1 VEQPKPQK
9 KKNEDLTIP
18 QDAAKKKDLSFLEGC
33 WSSETGLYSHPSNE
47 PIVAEYCFDKSGK
60 GRRFVRERNGQVC
73 SGTAT
78 ARFQGSNL
86 QFESGQARCPRGGTY
101 VPQKVECTGS
111 ENSTQCKGKELGG
124 PTSSGTP
131 ASKGSSMD
139 AIPRYLS
146 PVSIIPGGCPQFLDF
161 ELPLADLKSLT
172 RQFYEEVRAPEPG
185 APEAPEAHRYQHLLR
200 CLRPATADP
209 DQAEAYLDMLTGRP
223 YAVPGE
229 YEDRV
234 YAKNALKELDL
245 WAGQW
250 LPVPFLRT
258 LDQFWP
264 DGGKRFEYGP
274 SNWARARITQ
284 SARRPQMARVVLLF
298 DTTVEDR
305 PGQGEQ
311 YHALSPQDVTDHG
324 HFMLAHQVRDNS
336 WFLNAPWVDEWLA
349 GLYDALRQAEYARSR
364 KHGSWRDDTPNVLE
378 HLASYLTWLEILRRA
393 CGELA
398 VQVINPDRDTPV
410 DVDLVLDIGN
420 SRTTGILVETLPQ
433 RVTNLNDSYLLELR
447 DLSEPEN
454 VYAEPFE
461 TRVEFVDAQF
471 GNDALSRRS
480 GRQTPAFAWPSAV
493 RIGPEAARLAAQAV
507 CAEGAT
513 GMSSPKRYLWDERPW
528 LQSWRYNT
536 GGRAEP
542 MVSRGLFPRQLNPLG
557 TPLACFG
564 DPLFRKSPALKKQ
577 QAEPIF
583 ESLFTR
589 SSLMLFMLGEI
600 LTQALVTIN
609 SPTTRSRREQPNLPR
624 RLRRLIF
631 TVPTAMP
638 VAEKRIFRRWV
649 TWAVRVVWQAL
660 GWGQWYAA
668 KPAAAAR
675 GDYRQSPQV
684 RCDWDEASCS
694 QLVLLYNE
702 LAVKQHGDAH
712 HLFRLLGKPR
722 AAYGNRPC
730 VRLASIDIGGGTTDL
745 SITTFELSSG
755 EGDTPRIVPHTE
767 FRDGFN
773 IAGDEVLREVVVN
786 HVIPAIG
793 KALEAHGLTDPRAL
807 LGQLFGRDAI
817 GMSQEDRNTRVRLV
831 RQIAV
836 PVALGLLAACENPD
850 LSGLNLTCPLERFFE
865 PVPPET
871 TRDAKAGA
879 NGQADNR
886 PLPNG
891 QPHSNGPAP
900 YAAVPPD
907 AARALEA
914 GQDGAREGDV
924 TDDAP
929 FVAAPATRPQKD
941 TLEAVEKLV
950 QRAAPFIQNFNILDV
965 PIQVCPAAVA
975 HTIRATL
982 GGPLS
987 ALCELAHLYD
997 CDALLLTGRPSSWS
1011 AVVDAVLARLPVP
1024 PDRIIPMRRYRAGAW
1039 YPFADAMGR
1048 ISDPKTT
1055 VVVGAILC
1063 ALADGHLEGFSF
1075 DSAALRLTSAAR
1087 YIGEMDINGQLRRAK
1102 VWFTV
1107 DVNSRECSEHSRTV
1121 AFSGPLSIGY
1131 RQLDAERWPT
1141 TRYLL
1146 LTFADEAAAPAPRA
1160 ACPTPWKYA
1169 WTWRKTSGRKT
1180 PPGREQ

>member
-1 VEQPKPQK
+1 
-9 KKNEDLTIP
+9 
-18 QDAAKKKDLSFLEGC
+18 
-33 WSSETGLYSHPSNE
+33 
-47 PIVAEYCFDKSGK
+47 
-60 GRRFVRERNGQVC
+60 
-73 SGTAT
+73 
-78 ARFQGSNL
+78 
-86 QFESGQARCPRGGTY
+86 
-101 VPQKVECTGS
+101 
-111 ENSTQCKGKELGG
+111 
-124 PTSSGTP
+124 
-131 ASKGSSMD
+131 MD

-161 ELPLADLKSLT
+161 ELPTSDLASLK
-172 RQFYEEVRAPEPG
+172 RYFYEEVRQ
-185 APEAPEAHRYQHLLR
+185 PEANAPDMPDATENRYKHLLH
-200 CLRPATADP
+200 CLREEKTDTSQSGPYVDMITGQPCGTP
-209 DQAEAYLDMLTGRP
+209 DD
-223 YAVPGE
+223 GE
-229 YEDRV
+229 LKI
-234 YAKNALKELDL
+234 YAKSALTERDL
-245 WAGQW
+245 WQGQW

-274 SNWARARITQ
+274 SNWVRARVTP
-284 SARRPQMARVVLLF
+284 SDRHPGMTRVVLLF
-298 DTTVEDR
+298 DTTVENR
-305 PGQGEQ
+305 PEQGER
-311 YHALSPQDVTDHG
+311 YYALSPQDVTDHG
-324 HFMLAHQVRDNS
+324 HFMLAHHVRDNA

-349 GLYDALRQAEYARSR
+349 GLYDTLKQAESSERGR
-364 KHGSWRDDTPNVLE
+364 RGSWRDHTANVLE
-378 HLASYLTWLEILRRA
+378 HLASYLTWLEILQKA
-393 CGELA
+393 CGHLA

-493 RIGPEAARLAAQAV
+493 RIGPEAARLATQAV
-507 CAEGAT
+507 CAEGTT

-564 DPLFRKSPALKKQ
+564 DPLFKKSPALRKQ

-609 SPTTRSRREQPNLPR
+609 SPATRARREQPNLPR

-660 GWGQWYAA
+660 GWSQWYA
-668 KPAAAAR
+668 PAPAVQTG
-675 GDYRQSPQV
+675 GDYRQSPLV

-712 HLFRLLGKPR
+712 HLFRLMGKPR
-722 AAYGNRPC
+722 AACGNRPC
-730 VRLASIDIGGGTTDL
+730 VRMASIDIGGGTTDL
-745 SITTFELSSG
+745 SITTFELASG
-755 EGDTPRIVPHTE
+755 EGDTPRIVPHTA

-773 IAGDEVLREVVVN
+773 IAGDEVLREVVAN

-793 KALEAHGLTDPRAL
+793 KALEAQGLAEPRAL

-817 GMSQEDRNTRVRLV
+817 GMSQEERNTRVRLV

-850 LSGLNLTCPLERFFE
+850 LDGLNQTCPLERFFE
-865 PVPPET
+865 ADP
-871 TRDAKAGA
+871 RRNLAAGA
-879 NGQADNR
+879 DDPPAPGQNGTDANAKNAGNDGRSR
-886 PLPNG
+886 PLSADLP
-891 QPHSNGPAP
+891 Q
-900 YAAVPPD
+900 D
-907 AARALEA
+907 AAAQP
-914 GQDGAREGDV
+914 GQDNVREGDAA
-924 TDDAP
+924 DAP
-929 FVAAPATRPQKD
+929 FFAAPAPRPQQD
-941 TLEAVEKLV
+941 TLRAVEELV
-950 QRAAPFIQNFNILDV
+950 RRAAPAIQRFNILDV
-965 PIQVCPAAVA
+965 PIQVCPAAVGA
-975 HTIRATL
+975 TIRATL

-987 ALCELAHLYD
+987 ALCELVHMYD
-997 CDALLLTGRPSSWS
+997 CDVLLLTGRPSAWS
-1011 AVVDAVLARLPVP
+1011 AVVDSVLARLPVP

-1039 YPFADAMGR
+1039 YPFADALGR

-1075 DSAALRLTSAAR
+1075 DSASLRLTSTAR
-1087 YIGEMDINGQLRRAK
+1087 YIGETDINGQLRRAK

-1107 DVNSRECSEHSRTV
+1107 DVDSNEGSEQSRRV

-1141 TRYLL
+1141 TRYHL
-1146 LTFADEAAAPAPRA
+1146 LTFTDEAARSRAAGRLPYTVEVRLSVADVWDDAPRTVDGDENRSEGEFHIDA
-1160 ACPTPWKYA
+1160 IEDNQ
-1169 WTWRKTSGRKT
+1169 GRNVDRRDLEIRLQTLKLDEGYWLDT
-1180 PPGREQ
+1180 GIVTDAG